1 MTQFVHYAI
10 PQFQS
15 LMVIAVRVGGIM
27 AAMPVLAS
35 RSIPHQMKAA
45 LIVMIGLVLLPMVN
59 VPRLPEDPMLIGAG
73 LGAEFLVGMVIGLGV
88 RVLFAAFQVAGDL
101 MGTQMGLSVV
111 QLLDPGSSQQ
121 TAVISQFY
129 TLVATLVFLSMN
141 AHFLVVEAIAKS
153 FEFVPPFGA
162 SLAPELGEDVAR
174 ISQGMFMIALK
185 LAAPVLTTA
194 LLINLAMAI
203 LGRTVSQ
210 LNVFVMSF
218 PLTII
223 GGFLV
228 MGAAMPFIV
237 GLSREEFQRLEVTIL
252 GLLRSLGHG

>member
-1 MTQFVHYAI
+1 MTQFVHYAV

-15 LMVIAVRVGGIM
+15 LMVIVVRVGGIM

-35 RSIPHQMKAA
+35 RSIPHQVKAA
-45 LIVMIGLVLLPMVN
+45 LMLMVGLVLLPLVN
-59 VPRLPEDPMLIGAG
+59 VPRLPEDPMLVGAG

-88 RVLFAAFQVAGDL
+88 RVLFAAFQIAGDL

-111 QLLDPGSSQQ
+111 QLLDPGTSQQ
-121 TAVISQFY
+121 TAVVSQFY

-141 AHFLVVEAIAKS
+141 AHFLIVEAIAGS
-153 FEFVPPFGA
+153 FELVPPFGA
-162 SLAPELGEDVAR
+162 SLSSELGEDVGR
-174 ISQGMFMIALK
+174 ISQGMFLIALK

-203 LGRTVSQ
+203 LGRTVPQ

-237 GLSREEFQRLEVTIL
+237 GLSRVEFERLEVTIH